1 MDAGSDND
9 EEDEDEFGEHI
20 VEEDNN
26 KLGILS
32 ESDEEESEE
41 SSRNISE
48 VFDILQLSISDIM
61 NLKDVD
67 DLSST
72 EKATLLLNK
81 ILHPVDSHSFY
92 KNSWEKVA
100 LLSSREDDQY
110 FKKIVTRKTLESV
123 FSKQLLFE
131 DVNVSFF
138 DPLKVKVANVPDG
151 VDGEIVE
158 YDETSDAGSE
168 GDEDP
173 ATKEITAAEIWEKY
187 NSGLTVKLLTPQVYI
202 DGIWKLLSILEHEF
216 QNRVSAEVVLAPPS
230 EKCTKSAPTVAR
242 PGSVAAKLNSDE
254 SNKVKAHVSAV
265 PYDNVN
271 AFVLQLEGQS
281 RWRVMPNPH
290 PKLNLATE
298 GGAVP
303 LKDIDEWSKPM
314 IDTILTAG
322 DSLYI
327 PKGWV
332 YQQDNHGSST
342 ASATDPAVQHSLHL
356 KVCCSHG
363 TTGTTGDLLH
373 LLVPE
378 ALGDAVQSHVQLR
391 SALPKGFQKHLG
403 LANSEVENDTKRARL
418 QKQIAELLKFVAD
431 RALDILDPAVDQVC
445 EIPVSNLIWSINI

>member
-1 MDAGSDND
+1 
-9 EEDEDEFGEHI
+9 
-20 VEEDNN
+20 
-26 KLGILS
+26 
-32 ESDEEESEE
+32 
-41 SSRNISE
+41 
-48 VFDILQLSISDIM
+48 
-61 NLKDVD
+61 
-67 DLSST
+67 
-72 EKATLLLNK
+72 
-81 ILHPVDSHSFY
+81 
-92 KNSWEKVA
+92 
-100 LLSSREDDQY
+100 
-110 FKKIVTRKTLESV
+110 LESV

-158 YDETSDAGSE
+158 NDDASDAGSE
-168 GDEDP
+168 VVEEP
-173 ATKEITAAEIWEKY
+173 ASKEITAAEIWEKY

-230 EKCTKSAPTVAR
+230 EKRSKSAPTVAR

-254 SNKVKAHVSAV
+254 SNKVKAYVSAV

-314 IDTILTAG
+314 IDIILTAG
-322 DSLYI
+322 DSLHI

-342 ASATDPAVQHSLHL
+342 ASAADPAAQHSLHL

-363 TTGTTGDLLH
+363 TTAPPVPPAIRFTCSYRRRWAMRCSRTCSCAVPFPRASRSTSDWPTRRWRTT
-373 LLVPE
+373 
-378 ALGDAVQSHVQLR
+378 R
-391 SALPKGFQKHLG
+391 SA
-403 LANSEVENDTKRARL
+403 
-418 QKQIAELLKFVAD
+418 
-431 RALDILDPAVDQVC
+431 PAFKNRSLSC
-445 EIPVSNLIWSINI
+445 